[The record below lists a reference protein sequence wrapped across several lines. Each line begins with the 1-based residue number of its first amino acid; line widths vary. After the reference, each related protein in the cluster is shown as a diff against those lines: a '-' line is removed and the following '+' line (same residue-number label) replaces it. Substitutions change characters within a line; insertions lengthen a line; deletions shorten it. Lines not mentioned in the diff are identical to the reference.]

1 MNKVMLIGRLTK
13 TPELR
18 STQTGKQVCS
28 FTIATNRINNEE
40 CDFINCVVW
49 DKQAENLCKYQVK
62 GSLIGVIGQ
71 LRQETYNDTKGN
83 KRTSYVVFC
92 SEIEYLSSVSHKEDK
107 VVANS
112 GNPFAEMSTKVE
124 SDIGQS
130 IEITDQDLPF

>member
-1 MNKVMLIGRLTK
+1 MLIGRLTK

-18 STQTGKQVCS
+18 ATQSGKQVCS

-49 DKQAENLCKYQVK
+49 DKQAENLCKCQVK

-83 KRTSYVVFC
+83 KRTSYVVYC
-92 SEIEYLSSVSHKEDK
+92 TNIEYLSNSTKKEE
-107 VVANS
+107 
-112 GNPFAEMSTKVE
+112 NPYSEMKTKVE
-124 SDIGQS
+124 SDIGQQ
-130 IEITDQDLPF
+130 IEVGDILPF

>member
-18 STQTGKQVCS
+18 TTQSGKQVSS

-49 DKQAENLCKYQVK
+49 DKQAENLCKYQIK
-62 GSLIGVIGQ
+62 GNLIGVIGQ

-83 KRTSYVVFC
+83 KRTSYVVLC
-92 SEIEYLSSVSHKEDK
+92 SEIEYLQTSTKKEE
-107 VVANS
+107 
-112 GNPFAEMSTKVE
+112 NPYKNMNTKVE

-130 IEITDQDLPF
+130 IEITPDDLPF

>member
-18 STQTGKQVCS
+18 ATQSGKQVSS

-83 KRTSYVVFC
+83 KRTSYVVLC
-92 SEIEYLSSVSHKEDK
+92 NEIEYLQTKEK
-107 VVANS
+107 TEE
-112 GNPFAEMSTKVE
+112 NPYKNMNTKVE
-124 SDIGQS
+124 NDIGQS

>member
-1 MNKVMLIGRLTK
+1 MLIGRLTK

-83 KRTSYVVFC
+83 KRTSYVVYC
-92 SEIEYLSSVSHKEDK
+92 TNIEYLSNTSHKEENEEK
-107 VVANS
+107 EE
-112 GNPFAEMSTKVE
+112 NPYAEMNTKVE
-124 SDIGQS
+124 SDIGQQ
-130 IEITDQDLPF
+130 IEITPDDLPF

>member
-1 MNKVMLIGRLTK
+1 MLIGRLTK
-13 TPELR
+13 NPELR
-18 STQTGKQVCS
+18 ATQSGKQVCS
-28 FTIATNRINNEE
+28 FTIATNRVNGEE
-40 CDFINCVVW
+40 ADFINCVVW

-83 KRTSYVVFC
+83 KRTSYVVYC
-92 SEIEYLSSVSHKEDK
+92 NEIEYLSSVSHKEDK

-112 GNPFAEMSTKVE
+112 GNPYAEMNTKVE

>member
-1 MNKVMLIGRLTK
+1 MLIGRLTK

-18 STQTGKQVCS
+18 STPKGKQVCS

-49 DKQAENLCKYQVK
+49 DKKAENLCEYQVK

-83 KRTSYVVFC
+83 KRVAYVVYC
-92 SEIEYLSSVSHKEDK
+92 NEIEYLQTHKEETK
-107 VVANS
+107 V
-112 GNPFAEMSTKVE
+112 NPYEAMNIKVE

-130 IEITDQDLPF
+130 IEITDDSLPF

>member
-1 MNKVMLIGRLTK
+1 MNKCMLIGRLTK
-13 TPELR
+13 NPELR

-49 DKQAENLCKYQVK
+49 DKQAENLCKYQIK

-83 KRTSYVVFC
+83 KRVSYVVYC
-92 SEIEYLSSVSHKEDK
+92 TNIEYLSNTSHKENNEEK
-107 VVANS
+107 EE
-112 GNPFAEMSTKVE
+112 NPYAEMNTKVE
-124 SDIGQS
+124 SDIGQQ
-130 IEITDQDLPF
+130 INVEDALPF

>member
-18 STQTGKQVCS
+18 ATQSGKQVSS

-62 GSLIGVIGQ
+62 GNLIGVIGQ

-83 KRTSYVVFC
+83 KRTSYVVLC
-92 SEIEYLSSVSHKEDK
+92 NEIEYLQTKEK
-107 VVANS
+107 TEE
-112 GNPFAEMSTKVE
+112 NPYKDMNTKVE

-130 IEITDQDLPF
+130 ITIEDSDLPF

>member
-1 MNKVMLIGRLTK
+1 MNRVALIGRLTK

-18 STQTGKQVCS
+18 STQTGKKVCS

-71 LRQETYNDTKGN
+71 LRQATYTDTKGN
-83 KRTSYVVFC
+83 KRVSYVVYC
-92 SEIEYLSSVSHKEDK
+92 SEIEYLSSSSKKEE
-107 VVANS
+107 
-112 GNPFAEMSTKVE
+112 NPFGEMKTKVE
-124 SDIGQS
+124 SDIGQQ
-130 IEITDQDLPF
+130 IEITPEDLPF

>member
-1 MNKVMLIGRLTK
+1 MLIGRLTK

-18 STQTGKQVCS
+18 ATQSGKLVCS

-62 GSLIGVIGQ
+62 GNLIGVIGQ

-83 KRTSYVVFC
+83 KRTSYVVLC
-92 SEIEYLSSVSHKEDK
+92 SEIEYLQTSTKKEE
-107 VVANS
+107 
-112 GNPFAEMSTKVE
+112 NPYKNMNTKVE

-130 IEITDQDLPF
+130 IEITPDDLPF

>member
-1 MNKVMLIGRLTK
+1 MLIGRLTK

-18 STQTGKQVCS
+18 ATQTGKQVCS
-28 FTIATNRINNEE
+28 FTIATNRVNGEE
-40 CDFINCVVW
+40 ADFINCVVW

-83 KRTSYVVFC
+83 KRTSYVVYC

-107 VVANS
+107 TVAEC
-112 GNPFAEMSTKVE
+112 GNPFKEMSTKVE
-124 SDIGQS
+124 SDLGQQ
-130 IEITDQDLPF
+130 IEITSNDLPF

>member
-1 MNKVMLIGRLTK
+1 MLVGRLTK

-18 STQTGKQVCS
+18 ATQSGKQVSS

-62 GSLIGVIGQ
+62 GNLIGVIGQ

-83 KRTSYVVFC
+83 KKTSYVVLC
-92 SEIEYLSSVSHKEDK
+92 NEIEYLQTSTKKEE
-107 VVANS
+107 
-112 GNPFAEMSTKVE
+112 NPYKDMNTKVE

>member
-1 MNKVMLIGRLTK
+1 MLIGRLTK

-83 KRTSYVVFC
+83 KRTSYVVYC
-92 SEIEYLSSVSHKEDK
+92 TNIEYLSNSSKKEE
-107 VVANS
+107 
-112 GNPFAEMSTKVE
+112 NPFKEMSTKVE
-124 SDIGQS
+124 SDIGEQ
-130 IEITDQDLPF
+130 IDVEDALPF

>member
-18 STQTGKQVCS
+18 ATQSGKQVSS

-62 GSLIGVIGQ
+62 GNLIGVIGQ

-83 KRTSYVVFC
+83 KRTSYVVLC
-92 SEIEYLSSVSHKEDK
+92 NEIEYLQSSTKKEE
-107 VVANS
+107 
-112 GNPFAEMSTKVE
+112 NPFGEMKTKVE

-130 IEITDQDLPF
+130 IEITNDDLPF

>member
-18 STQTGKQVCS
+18 NTQTGKQVCS
-28 FTIATNRINNEE
+28 FTIVTNRINNEE

-49 DKQAENLCKYQVK
+49 DKQAENLCKYQSK
-62 GSLIGVIGQ
+62 GNLIGVIGQ

-83 KRTSYVVFC
+83 KRTSYVVYC
-92 SEIEYLSSVSHKEDK
+92 NEIEYLSSVSHKEDK
-107 VVANS
+107 VVAEC
-112 GNPFAEMSTKVE
+112 GNPFAEMNTKVE

-130 IEITDQDLPF
+130 ITIEDSDLPF

>member
-1 MNKVMLIGRLTK
+1 MLIGRLTK

-18 STQTGKQVCS
+18 ATQTGKQVCS
-28 FTIATNRINNEE
+28 FTIATNRVNNEE

-83 KRTSYVVFC
+83 KRTAYVVYC
-92 SEIEYLSSVSHKEDK
+92 NEIEYLSSSSKKEE
-107 VVANS
+107 
-112 GNPFAEMSTKVE
+112 NPFKEMNTKVE
-124 SDIGQS
+124 SDIGES
-130 IEITDQDLPF
+130 IKIEDSDLPF

>member
-1 MNKVMLIGRLTK
+1 MLIGRLTK

-28 FTIATNRINNEE
+28 FTIATNRVNNEE

-83 KRTSYVVFC
+83 KRVSYVVYC
-92 SEIEYLSSVSHKEDK
+92 SEIEYLQTHKEETK
-107 VVANS
+107 V
-112 GNPFAEMSTKVE
+112 NPYAEMNTKVE
-124 SDIGQS
+124 SDIGETIK
-130 IEITDQDLPF
+130 IEDSDLPF

>member
-1 MNKVMLIGRLTK
+1 MLIGRLTK
-13 TPELR
+13 NPELKA
-18 STQTGKQVCS
+18 TQTGKQVCS

-62 GSLIGVIGQ
+62 GNLIGVIGQ

-83 KRTSYVVFC
+83 KRTSYVVNC

-107 VVANS
+107 TVAEC
-112 GNPFAEMSTKVE
+112 GNPFGEMKTKVE

>member
-1 MNKVMLIGRLTK
+1 MLIGRLTK

-40 CDFINCVVW
+40 ADFINCVVW

-83 KRTSYVVFC
+83 KRVSYVVYC
-92 SEIEYLSSVSHKEDK
+92 SEIEYLQTHKEK
-107 VVANS
+107 TEV
-112 GNPFAEMSTKVE
+112 NPYAEMNTKVE

>member
-83 KRTSYVVFC
+83 KRVSYVVYC
-92 SEIEYLSSVSHKEDK
+92 SEIEYLQTHKEK
-107 VVANS
+107 TEV
-112 GNPFAEMSTKVE
+112 NPYAEMNTKVE
-124 SDIGQS
+124 SDIGQQ
-130 IEITDQDLPF
+130 INVEDALPF

>member
-1 MNKVMLIGRLTK
+1 MNKVALIGRLTK
-13 TPELR
+13 NPELR
-18 STQTGKQVCS
+18 ATQTGKQVCS

-49 DKQAENLCKYQVK
+49 DKQAENLCRYQVK

-83 KRTSYVVFC
+83 KRTSYVVYC
-92 SEIEYLSSVSHKEDK
+92 SEIEYLQSSAKKEE
-107 VVANS
+107 
-112 GNPFAEMSTKVE
+112 NPFKEMNTKVE

>member
-1 MNKVMLIGRLTK
+1 MLIGRLTK
-13 TPELR
+13 NPELR
-18 STQTGKQVCS
+18 TTQSGKQVCS

-49 DKQAENLCKYQVK
+49 DKQAENLCKYQSK
-62 GSLIGVIGQ
+62 GNLIGIIGQ

-83 KRTSYVVFC
+83 KRTSYVVNC
-92 SEIEYLSSVSHKEDK
+92 SEIEYLQSSTKKEE
-107 VVANS
+107 
-112 GNPFAEMSTKVE
+112 NPFGEMKTKVE

>member
-1 MNKVMLIGRLTK
+1 MLIGRLTK

-18 STQTGKQVCS
+18 ATQSGKQVCS

-83 KRTSYVVFC
+83 KKTSYVVYC
-92 SEIEYLSSVSHKEDK
+92 NEIEYLSSVSHKEDK

-112 GNPFAEMSTKVE
+112 GNPFAEMNTKVE

>member
-1 MNKVMLIGRLTK
+1 MLIGRLTK

-18 STQTGKQVCS
+18 ATQSGKQVCS

-83 KRTSYVVFC
+83 KRVSYVVLC
-92 SEIEYLSSVSHKEDK
+92 NEIEYLQSSTKKEE
-107 VVANS
+107 
-112 GNPFAEMSTKVE
+112 NPFGEMKTKVE
-124 SDIGQS
+124 SDIGEKIK
-130 IEITDQDLPF
+130 IEDSDLPF

>member
-1 MNKVMLIGRLTK
+1 MLIGRLTK

-18 STQTGKQVCS
+18 TTQTGKQVSS
-28 FTIATNRINNEE
+28 FTIATNRINYEE

-83 KRTSYVVFC
+83 KKTSYVVLC
-92 SEIEYLSSVSHKEDK
+92 SEIEYLSNSSKKEE
-107 VVANS
+107 
-112 GNPFAEMSTKVE
+112 NPFGEMKTKVE
-124 SDIGQS
+124 SDIGQQ
-130 IEITDQDLPF
+130 IEITPDDLPF